1 MKDITKT
8 MPNKTWRCIDLWD
21 IIHEDICRRF
31 SSVGRDAD
39 SNSKVP
45 EFKTWRWYNQS
56 PLNISELNFLK
67 YDLEHDEPG

>member
-8 MPNKTWRCIDLWD
+8 MPNKAWRCMDLWD

-39 SNSKVP
+39 SNTKVS
-45 EFKTWRWYNQS
+45 EFITWRRQKVLKILPD
-56 PLNISELNFLK
+56 PLEYF
-67 YDLEHDEPG
+67 